1 MDRARRT
8 LADPGQRHAAHRSRL
23 PAHHRAQLRDR
34 SQRHPA
40 RLHGGRQFAD
50 RHGRDHAQRRP
61 QRRQLSGRRRH
72 AGHRGQDV
80 SGQFADRRL
89 AGARHPHPRRGRDQ
103 VDRRR
108 RRHLRA
114 ALQAIREGAEGDLM
128 TVIATETAEGL
139 IRWRYLPW
147 ALAAIAA
154 MIAVIVAGNIWL
166 LDFVHV
172 FSSLLWTGVD
182 LFMGFVLGPILRR
195 VDLSV
200 RREIVRRLTPR
211 TLFLMPTVSIIS
223 GTTGWFLAVQ
233 LGYTALDWPAYW
245 WVAAALILVTLMTI
259 QGLGFLT
266 PVTVDVGLQL
276 QDRDP
281 DMRKISS
288 WMRWFFYAVA
298 LQGLIQVAIIVVM
311 TRFRA
316 GI

>member
-1 MDRARRT
+1 
-8 LADPGQRHAAHRSRL
+8 
-23 PAHHRAQLRDR
+23 
-34 SQRHPA
+34 
-40 RLHGGRQFAD
+40 
-50 RHGRDHAQRRP
+50 
-61 QRRQLSGRRRH
+61 
-72 AGHRGQDV
+72 
-80 SGQFADRRL
+80 
-89 AGARHPHPRRGRDQ
+89 
-103 VDRRR
+103 
-108 RRHLRA
+108 
-114 ALQAIREGAEGDLM
+114 M
-128 TVIATETAEGL
+128 TVVAAETSEGL

-147 ALAAIAA
+147 ALAALAA

-223 GTTGWFLAVQ
+223 GTTGWFLAVA

-245 WVAAALILVTLMTI
+245 WVATALILVTLMTI

-266 PVTVDVGLQL
+266 PVNVYVCLELQKPK
-276 QDRDP
+276 P
-281 DMRKISS
+281 DMNKISF
-288 WMRWFFYAVA
+288 WMRWYFYAVA
-298 LQGLIQVAIIVVM
+298 LQGLMQVAIIVVM

>member
-1 MDRARRT
+1 
-8 LADPGQRHAAHRSRL
+8 
-23 PAHHRAQLRDR
+23 
-34 SQRHPA
+34 
-40 RLHGGRQFAD
+40 
-50 RHGRDHAQRRP
+50 
-61 QRRQLSGRRRH
+61 
-72 AGHRGQDV
+72 
-80 SGQFADRRL
+80 
-89 AGARHPHPRRGRDQ
+89 
-103 VDRRR
+103 
-108 RRHLRA
+108 
-114 ALQAIREGAEGDLM
+114 M
-128 TVIATETAEGL
+128 TVVAAETSEGL
-139 IRWRYLPW
+139 IRWRYLSW
-147 ALAAIAA
+147 ALAALAA

-223 GTTGWFLAVQ
+223 GTTGWFLAVA
-233 LGYTALDWPAYW
+233 LGYTALDWPAYG

-266 PVTVDVGLQL
+266 PVNVYVCLQL
-276 QDRDP
+276 QKREP
-281 DMRKISS
+281 DMKKISS
-288 WMRWFFYAVA
+288 WMRWYFYAVA
-298 LQGLIQVAIIVVM
+298 LQGLMQVAIIVVM

>member
-1 MDRARRT
+1 
-8 LADPGQRHAAHRSRL
+8 
-23 PAHHRAQLRDR
+23 
-34 SQRHPA
+34 
-40 RLHGGRQFAD
+40 
-50 RHGRDHAQRRP
+50 
-61 QRRQLSGRRRH
+61 
-72 AGHRGQDV
+72 
-80 SGQFADRRL
+80 
-89 AGARHPHPRRGRDQ
+89 
-103 VDRRR
+103 
-108 RRHLRA
+108 
-114 ALQAIREGAEGDLM
+114 M
-128 TVIATETAEGL
+128 TVIAAETSQGL

-233 LGYTALDWPAYW
+233 LGYTALDWPAYG

-266 PVTVDVGLQL
+266 PVNVYVCLQL
-276 QDRDP
+276 QNPKP
-281 DMRKISS
+281 DMNKISS
-288 WMRWFFYAVA
+288 WMRWYFYAVA
-298 LQGLIQVAIIVVM
+298 LQGLMQVAIIVVM

>member
-1 MDRARRT
+1 
-8 LADPGQRHAAHRSRL
+8 
-23 PAHHRAQLRDR
+23 
-34 SQRHPA
+34 
-40 RLHGGRQFAD
+40 
-50 RHGRDHAQRRP
+50 
-61 QRRQLSGRRRH
+61 
-72 AGHRGQDV
+72 
-80 SGQFADRRL
+80 
-89 AGARHPHPRRGRDQ
+89 
-103 VDRRR
+103 
-108 RRHLRA
+108 
-114 ALQAIREGAEGDLM
+114 M
-128 TVIATETAEGL
+128 TVVAAEIPEGL

-147 ALAAIAA
+147 ALAALAA

-182 LFMGFVLGPILRR
+182 LFMGFVLGPVLRR

-223 GTTGWFLAVQ
+223 GTTGWFLAVA

-245 WVAAALILVTLMTI
+245 WVATALILVTLMTI

-266 PVTVDVGLQL
+266 PVNVYVCLQL
-276 QDRDP
+276 QKPEP
-281 DMRKISS
+281 DMNKISF
-288 WMRWFFYAVA
+288 WMRWYFYAVA
-298 LQGLIQVAIIVVM
+298 LQGLMQVAIIVVM

>member
-1 MDRARRT
+1 
-8 LADPGQRHAAHRSRL
+8 
-23 PAHHRAQLRDR
+23 
-34 SQRHPA
+34 
-40 RLHGGRQFAD
+40 
-50 RHGRDHAQRRP
+50 
-61 QRRQLSGRRRH
+61 
-72 AGHRGQDV
+72 
-80 SGQFADRRL
+80 
-89 AGARHPHPRRGRDQ
+89 
-103 VDRRR
+103 
-108 RRHLRA
+108 
-114 ALQAIREGAEGDLM
+114 M
-128 TVIATETAEGL
+128 TVLAAETSEGL

-147 ALAAIAA
+147 AVAAIAA

-223 GTTGWFLAVQ
+223 GTTGWFLAVA

-245 WVAAALILVTLMTI
+245 WVATALILVTFMTI

-266 PVTVDVGLQL
+266 PVNVYVCLELQKPK
-276 QDRDP
+276 P
-281 DMRKISS
+281 DMNKISF
-288 WMRWFFYAVA
+288 WMRWYFYAVA
-298 LQGLIQVAIIVVM
+298 LQGLMQVAIIVVM

>member
-1 MDRARRT
+1 
-8 LADPGQRHAAHRSRL
+8 
-23 PAHHRAQLRDR
+23 
-34 SQRHPA
+34 
-40 RLHGGRQFAD
+40 
-50 RHGRDHAQRRP
+50 
-61 QRRQLSGRRRH
+61 
-72 AGHRGQDV
+72 
-80 SGQFADRRL
+80 
-89 AGARHPHPRRGRDQ
+89 
-103 VDRRR
+103 
-108 RRHLRA
+108 
-114 ALQAIREGAEGDLM
+114 M
-128 TVIATETAEGL
+128 TVVAAAEGL

-147 ALAAIAA
+147 ALAALAA

-223 GTTGWFLAVQ
+223 GTTGWFLAVA
-233 LGYTALDWPAYW
+233 LGYTALDWPAYG
-245 WVAAALILVTLMTI
+245 WVATALILVTLMTV

-266 PVTVDVGLQL
+266 PVNVYVCLQL
-276 QDRDP
+276 QKPKP
-281 DMRKISS
+281 DMTKISF
-288 WMRWFFYAVA
+288 WMRWYFYAVA
-298 LQGLIQVAIIVVM
+298 LQGLMQVAIIVVM

>member
-1 MDRARRT
+1 
-8 LADPGQRHAAHRSRL
+8 
-23 PAHHRAQLRDR
+23 
-34 SQRHPA
+34 
-40 RLHGGRQFAD
+40 
-50 RHGRDHAQRRP
+50 
-61 QRRQLSGRRRH
+61 
-72 AGHRGQDV
+72 
-80 SGQFADRRL
+80 
-89 AGARHPHPRRGRDQ
+89 
-103 VDRRR
+103 
-108 RRHLRA
+108 
-114 ALQAIREGAEGDLM
+114 M
-128 TVIATETAEGL
+128 TVVAAETSEGL

-147 ALAAIAA
+147 ALAAIAV

-233 LGYTALDWPAYW
+233 LGYTALDWPAYG

-266 PVTVDVGLQL
+266 PVNVYVCLQL
-276 QDRDP
+276 QKPEP
-281 DMRKISS
+281 DMNKISS
-288 WMRWFFYAVA
+288 WMRWYFYAVA
-298 LQGLIQVAIIVVM
+298 LQGLMQVAIIVVM

>member
-1 MDRARRT
+1 
-8 LADPGQRHAAHRSRL
+8 
-23 PAHHRAQLRDR
+23 
-34 SQRHPA
+34 
-40 RLHGGRQFAD
+40 
-50 RHGRDHAQRRP
+50 
-61 QRRQLSGRRRH
+61 
-72 AGHRGQDV
+72 
-80 SGQFADRRL
+80 
-89 AGARHPHPRRGRDQ
+89 
-103 VDRRR
+103 
-108 RRHLRA
+108 
-114 ALQAIREGAEGDLM
+114 M
-128 TVIATETAEGL
+128 TVIAAETSEGL

-223 GTTGWFLAVQ
+223 GTTGWFLAVA
-233 LGYTALDWPAYW
+233 LGYTALDWPAYG

-266 PVTVDVGLQL
+266 PVNVYVCLQL
-276 QDRDP
+276 QKREP
-281 DMRKISS
+281 DMKKISY
-288 WMRWFFYAVA
+288 WMRWYFYAVA
-298 LQGLIQVAIIVVM
+298 LQGLMQVAIIVVM

>member
-1 MDRARRT
+1 
-8 LADPGQRHAAHRSRL
+8 
-23 PAHHRAQLRDR
+23 
-34 SQRHPA
+34 
-40 RLHGGRQFAD
+40 
-50 RHGRDHAQRRP
+50 
-61 QRRQLSGRRRH
+61 
-72 AGHRGQDV
+72 
-80 SGQFADRRL
+80 
-89 AGARHPHPRRGRDQ
+89 
-103 VDRRR
+103 
-108 RRHLRA
+108 
-114 ALQAIREGAEGDLM
+114 M
-128 TVIATETAEGL
+128 TVVAAATPEGL

-147 ALAAIAA
+147 ALAALAV
-154 MIAVIVAGNIWL
+154 MIVVIVAGNIWF

-223 GTTGWFLAVQ
+223 GTTGWFLAVA

-245 WVAAALILVTLMTI
+245 WVATALILVTLMTI

-266 PVTVDVGLQL
+266 PVNVYVCLQL
-276 QDRDP
+276 QKPEP
-281 DMRKISS
+281 DMSKISF
-288 WMRWFFYAVA
+288 WMRWYFYAVA
-298 LQGLIQVAIIVVM
+298 LQGLMQVAIIIVM

>member
-1 MDRARRT
+1 
-8 LADPGQRHAAHRSRL
+8 
-23 PAHHRAQLRDR
+23 
-34 SQRHPA
+34 
-40 RLHGGRQFAD
+40 
-50 RHGRDHAQRRP
+50 
-61 QRRQLSGRRRH
+61 
-72 AGHRGQDV
+72 
-80 SGQFADRRL
+80 
-89 AGARHPHPRRGRDQ
+89 
-103 VDRRR
+103 
-108 RRHLRA
+108 
-114 ALQAIREGAEGDLM
+114 M
-128 TVIATETAEGL
+128 TVIAAETSEGL

-154 MIAVIVAGNIWL
+154 MIAVIVVGNIWL

-223 GTTGWFLAVQ
+223 GTTGWFLAVA
-233 LGYTALDWPAYW
+233 LGYTALDWPAFG
-245 WVAAALILVTLMTI
+245 WVAAALVVVTLMTI

-266 PVTVDVGLQL
+266 PVNVYVCLQL
-276 QDRDP
+276 QKPKP
-281 DMRKISS
+281 DMTKISF
-288 WMRWFFYAVA
+288 WMRWYFYAVA
-298 LQGLIQVAIIVVM
+298 LQGLMQVAIIVVM